1 MDPIRKNKVQTFLDN
16 FDLYDREIKN
26 EINDKDIDFEDLNK
40 NLKKHIFNS
49 REFLIQNIDN
59 CIKNE
64 TL

>member
-49 REFLIQNIDN
+49 REFF
-59 CIKNE
+59 
-64 TL
+64 